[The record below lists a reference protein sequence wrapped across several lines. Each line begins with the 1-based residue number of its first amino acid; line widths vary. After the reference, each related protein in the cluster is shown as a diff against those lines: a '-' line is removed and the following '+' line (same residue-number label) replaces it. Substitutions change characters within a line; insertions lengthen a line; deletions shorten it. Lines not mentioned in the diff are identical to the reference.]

1 VTAFLTASVG
11 SGLLIAAGVLMLL
24 ALIPVVWSIVD
35 VVRRPPTQVTASQK
49 TMWTIG
55 MAVSWVFLPPL
66 AGLWALWYLLVLRR
80 RFNISLKAGLS
91 QATWDPY
98 QETDGG
104 RPTDLPPAAWYTD
117 PGGSSSER
125 WWDGRGWTTHLRPP
139 TVARTT

>member
-1 VTAFLTASVG
+1 MTLLSTSWT
-11 SGLLIAAGVLMLL
+11 SGLLIGAGVVTLL

-35 VVRRPPTQVTASQK
+35 VVRRPATQVTASQK

-80 RFNISLKAGLS
+80 RLNISVNAALS

-98 QETDGG
+98 QTAAGG
-104 RPTDLPPAAWYTD
+104 RPPDMPPAAWYPD

-139 TVARTT
+139 HIAGA